1 MNSKRQTWSSVTKSR
16 LPFAVN
22 AMLDLSIVAFTLRTL
37 AMSERGTAK
46 CMLQTCTQHPTRSLR
61 SFCLL
66 GITHF
71 VLTFK
76 CAYNVAQQ
84 TPNKTQPA
92 IANLTQKQRG
102 VMLGTLLKELLPEQL
117 GLSLRPVDS
126 LTRLI
131 C

>member
-1 MNSKRQTWSSVTKSR
+1 MH
-16 LPFAVN
+16 
-22 AMLDLSIVAFTLRTL
+22 VADVHSASNETSAFI
-37 AMSERGTAK
+37 
-46 CMLQTCTQHPTRSLR
+46 
-61 SFCLL
+61 FLL